1 MDRKD
6 VEVMTCC
13 CKGNEDGNVKHK
25 PAVPNLPVITDI
37 PTSVSRSFLYTK
49 FPNALIYYRS

>member
-1 MDRKD
+1 MLYKK
-6 VEVMTCC
+6 E
-13 CKGNEDGNVKHK
+13 K

-49 FPNALIYYRS
+49 FPNALIYC